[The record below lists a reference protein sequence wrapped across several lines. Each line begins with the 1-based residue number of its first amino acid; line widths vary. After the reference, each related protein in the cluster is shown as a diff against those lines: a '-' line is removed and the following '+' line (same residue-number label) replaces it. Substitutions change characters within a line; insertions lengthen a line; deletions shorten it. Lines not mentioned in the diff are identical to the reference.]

1 MKNYILIF
9 CIFILFILSCE
20 NERKR
25 KLSRELQSWQ
35 NKEIIFSPNL
45 QAKILGKDTIIKI
58 DNNKLKIINYID
70 TSGCTE
76 CRLELYEWSKKIEEI
91 KGYTIKYGNIVD
103 GENVVDEVL
112 VSYFKEPKSYTT
124 ENMCEINS
132 HGGNVIVKKILELC
146 LKNGA
151 ELAQPGEFTKRA
163 FLNGR
168 IDLTE
173 SEGVMDLINSETELT
188 RKMAINELSGNV
200 SRLIT
205 DTREDI
211 ISLISNIEVNIDY
224 PEYEDIEVLT
234 NESILP
240 DIKKFKEKLEEII
253 KKSEDSKVIKEG
265 IRVGIIGRPNVGKSS
280 LLNSLL
286 EEEKAIVTDVPGTT
300 RDIVEGSLI
309 VSGIPLNIIDTAGIR
324 KTEDTVE
331 KIGVEKSLKIID
343 TSDLLIYILNN
354 NEEITEE
361 EKEILEKTKNKKRI
375 IVVNKI
381 DLKTKLNKKLL
392 DSYIEISVKENI
404 GIDKIKD
411 EIKRLFNIGEI
422 STNDMTYLSNARSIA
437 LLKKSLNNINDA
449 INEIN
454 NNNPIDIV
462 ELSLKESW
470 NNLGEVIGETY
481 TDELLDELF
490 SRFCLGK

>member
-1 MKNYILIF
+1 M
-9 CIFILFILSCE
+9 E
-20 NERKR
+20 
-25 KLSRELQSWQ
+25 
-35 NKEIIFSPNL
+35 
-45 QAKILGKDTIIKI
+45 DTIVAISTSVGEGAISIIRLSGHDALNIASKVFTKDLTKVDSHTIHYGFITSNNEKI
-58 DNNKLKIINYID
+58 
-70 TSGCTE
+70 
-76 CRLELYEWSKKIEEI
+76 
-91 KGYTIKYGNIVD
+91 
-103 GENVVDEVL
+103 DEVL
-112 VSYFKEPKSYTT
+112 VSVMKAPKTFT
-124 ENMCEINS
+124 REDIVEINC
-132 HGGNVIVKKILELC
+132 HGGIATTNKVLEVL
-146 LKNGA
+146 LENGA
-151 ELAQPGEFTKRA
+151 RLAEPGEFTKRA

-168 IDLTE
+168 IDLLEAEAT
-173 SEGVMDLINSETELT
+173 MDLISSKAESARKISINTLTGETSNLIKNLRSELV
-188 RKMAINELSGNV
+188 KI
-200 SRLIT
+200 
-205 DTREDI
+205 
-211 ISLISNIEVNIDY
+211 ISNIEVNIDY

-470 NNLGEVIGETY
+470 NNLGEAIGETY

>member
-1 MKNYILIF
+1 M
-9 CIFILFILSCE
+9 E
-20 NERKR
+20 
-25 KLSRELQSWQ
+25 
-35 NKEIIFSPNL
+35 
-45 QAKILGKDTIIKI
+45 DTIVAISTSTGVGAISIIRLSGNDALNIASKVFTKDLAKVDSHTIHYGFIK
-58 DNNKLKIINYID
+58 DKNEKI
-70 TSGCTE
+70 
-76 CRLELYEWSKKIEEI
+76 
-91 KGYTIKYGNIVD
+91 
-103 GENVVDEVL
+103 DEVL
-112 VSYFKEPKSYTT
+112 VSVMKAPKTFT
-124 ENMCEINS
+124 REDIVEINC
-132 HGGNVIVKKILELC
+132 HGGIATTNKVLEILLE
-146 LKNGA
+146 NGA
-151 ELAQPGEFTKRA
+151 RLAEPGEFTKRA

-168 IDLTE
+168 IDLLEAEAT
-173 SEGVMDLINSETELT
+173 MDLISSKAESARKISMNTLTGETSNLIRDLRSELV
-188 RKMAINELSGNV
+188 KI
-200 SRLIT
+200 
-205 DTREDI
+205 
-211 ISLISNIEVNIDY
+211 ISNIEVNIDY

-265 IRVGIIGRPNVGKSS
+265 IKVGIIGRPNVGKSS

-286 EEEKAIVTDVPGTT
+286 EEEKAIVTDIPGTT

-309 VSGIPLNIIDTAGIR
+309 VGGIPLNIIDTAGIR
-324 KTEDTVE
+324 RTEDTVE

-343 TSDLLIYILNN
+343 TSDLVIYILNN

-361 EKEILEKTKNKKRI
+361 EKELLEKTKNKKRI

-381 DLKTKLNKKLL
+381 DLETKIDKTLL
-392 DSYIEISVKENI
+392 DNYIEISVKENI
-404 GIDKIKD
+404 GIDKIKE

-449 INEIN
+449 IEEIN

>member
-1 MKNYILIF
+1 M
-9 CIFILFILSCE
+9 E
-20 NERKR
+20 
-25 KLSRELQSWQ
+25 
-35 NKEIIFSPNL
+35 
-45 QAKILGKDTIIKI
+45 DTIVAISTSVGEGAISIIRLSGHDALNIASKVFTKDLTKVDSHTIHYGFITSNNEKI
-58 DNNKLKIINYID
+58 
-70 TSGCTE
+70 
-76 CRLELYEWSKKIEEI
+76 
-91 KGYTIKYGNIVD
+91 
-103 GENVVDEVL
+103 DEVL
-112 VSYFKEPKSYTT
+112 VSVMKAPKTFT
-124 ENMCEINS
+124 REDIVEINC
-132 HGGNVIVKKILELC
+132 HGGIATTNKVLEVL
-146 LKNGA
+146 LENGA
-151 ELAQPGEFTKRA
+151 RLAEPGEFTKRA

-168 IDLTE
+168 IDLLEAEAT
-173 SEGVMDLINSETELT
+173 M
-188 RKMAINELSGNV
+188 
-200 SRLIT
+200 
-205 DTREDI
+205 DI
-211 ISLISNIEVNIDY
+211 ISSKAESARKISINTLTGETSNLIKNLRSELVKIISNIEVNIDY

-422 STNDMTYLSNARSIA
+422 STNNMTYLSNARSIA

>member
-1 MKNYILIF
+1 M
-9 CIFILFILSCE
+9 E
-20 NERKR
+20 
-25 KLSRELQSWQ
+25 
-35 NKEIIFSPNL
+35 
-45 QAKILGKDTIIKI
+45 DTIVAISTSVGEGAISIIRLSGHDALNIASKVFTKDLTKVDSHTIHYGFITSNNEKI
-58 DNNKLKIINYID
+58 
-70 TSGCTE
+70 
-76 CRLELYEWSKKIEEI
+76 
-91 KGYTIKYGNIVD
+91 
-103 GENVVDEVL
+103 DEVL
-112 VSYFKEPKSYTT
+112 VSVMKAPKTFT
-124 ENMCEINS
+124 REDIVEINC
-132 HGGNVIVKKILELC
+132 HGGIATTNKVLEVL
-146 LKNGA
+146 LENGA
-151 ELAQPGEFTKRA
+151 RLAEPGEFTKRA

-168 IDLTE
+168 IDLLEAEAT
-173 SEGVMDLINSETELT
+173 MDLISSKAESARKISINTLTGETSNLIKNLRSELV
-188 RKMAINELSGNV
+188 KI
-200 SRLIT
+200 
-205 DTREDI
+205 
-211 ISLISNIEVNIDY
+211 ISNIEVNIDY

-404 GIDKIKD
+404 DIDKIKD

>member
-1 MKNYILIF
+1 MEDTICAIATSLGVGAISIIRLSGKDAIEKVNSIFSRDLTNVNSHSVTYGHIVYKN
-9 CIFILFILSCE
+9 
-20 NERKR
+20 
-25 KLSRELQSWQ
+25 
-35 NKEIIFSPNL
+35 EII
-45 QAKILGKDTIIKI
+45 
-58 DNNKLKIINYID
+58 
-70 TSGCTE
+70 
-76 CRLELYEWSKKIEEI
+76 
-91 KGYTIKYGNIVD
+91 
-103 GENVVDEVL
+103 DEVL
-112 VSYFKEPKSYTT
+112 VTVMRAPKTYTT
-124 ENMCEINS
+124 EDIVEINS
-132 HGGNVIVKKILELC
+132 HGGYITSNKILEILLEIGC
-146 LKNGA
+146 KLA
-151 ELAQPGEFTKRA
+151 EPGEFTKRA

-168 IDLTE
+168 IDLLEAEAT
-173 SEGVMDLINSETELT
+173 MDLISSKAESARKISINTLTGETSNLIKNLRSELV
-188 RKMAINELSGNV
+188 KI
-200 SRLIT
+200 
-205 DTREDI
+205 
-211 ISLISNIEVNIDY
+211 ISNIEVNIDY

-422 STNDMTYLSNARSIA
+422 STNDMTYLSNARSIV

>member
-1 MKNYILIF
+1 M
-9 CIFILFILSCE
+9 E
-20 NERKR
+20 
-25 KLSRELQSWQ
+25 
-35 NKEIIFSPNL
+35 
-45 QAKILGKDTIIKI
+45 DTIVAISTSVGEGAISIIRLSGHDALNIASKVFTKDLTKVDSHTIHYGFITSNNEKI
-58 DNNKLKIINYID
+58 
-70 TSGCTE
+70 
-76 CRLELYEWSKKIEEI
+76 
-91 KGYTIKYGNIVD
+91 
-103 GENVVDEVL
+103 DEVL
-112 VSYFKEPKSYTT
+112 VSVMKAPKTFT
-124 ENMCEINS
+124 REDIVEINC
-132 HGGNVIVKKILELC
+132 HGGIATTNKVLEVL
-146 LKNGA
+146 LENGA
-151 ELAQPGEFTKRA
+151 RLAEPGEFTKRA

-168 IDLTE
+168 IDLLEAEAT
-173 SEGVMDLINSETELT
+173 MDLISSKAESARKISINTLTGETSNLIKNLRSELV
-188 RKMAINELSGNV
+188 KI
-200 SRLIT
+200 
-205 DTREDI
+205 
-211 ISLISNIEVNIDY
+211 ISNIEVNIDY

-422 STNDMTYLSNARSIA
+422 STNDMTYLYNARSIA
-437 LLKKSLNNINDA
+437 LLKK
-449 INEIN
+449 
-454 NNNPIDIV
+454 
-462 ELSLKESW
+462 
-470 NNLGEVIGETY
+470 Y
-481 TDELLDELF
+481 
-490 SRFCLGK
+490 

>member
-1 MKNYILIF
+1 M
-9 CIFILFILSCE
+9 E
-20 NERKR
+20 
-25 KLSRELQSWQ
+25 
-35 NKEIIFSPNL
+35 
-45 QAKILGKDTIIKI
+45 DTIVAISTSVGEGAISIIRLSGHDALNIASKVFTKDLTKVDSHTIHYGFITSNNEKI
-58 DNNKLKIINYID
+58 
-70 TSGCTE
+70 
-76 CRLELYEWSKKIEEI
+76 
-91 KGYTIKYGNIVD
+91 
-103 GENVVDEVL
+103 DEVL
-112 VSYFKEPKSYTT
+112 VSVMKTPKTFT
-124 ENMCEINS
+124 REDIVEINC
-132 HGGNVIVKKILELC
+132 HGGIATTNKVLEVL
-146 LKNGA
+146 LENGA
-151 ELAQPGEFTKRA
+151 RLAEPGEFTKRA

-168 IDLTE
+168 IDLLEAEAT
-173 SEGVMDLINSETELT
+173 MDLISSKAESARKISINTLTGETSNLIKNL
-188 RKMAINELSGNV
+188 RNELV
-200 SRLIT
+200 KI
-205 DTREDI
+205 
-211 ISLISNIEVNIDY
+211 ISNIEVNIDY

>member
-1 MKNYILIF
+1 M
-9 CIFILFILSCE
+9 E
-20 NERKR
+20 
-25 KLSRELQSWQ
+25 
-35 NKEIIFSPNL
+35 
-45 QAKILGKDTIIKI
+45 DTIVAISTSVGEGAISIIRLSGHDALNIASKVFTKDLTKVDSHTIHYGFITSNNEKI
-58 DNNKLKIINYID
+58 
-70 TSGCTE
+70 
-76 CRLELYEWSKKIEEI
+76 
-91 KGYTIKYGNIVD
+91 
-103 GENVVDEVL
+103 DEVL
-112 VSYFKEPKSYTT
+112 VSVMKAPKTFT
-124 ENMCEINS
+124 REDIVEINC
-132 HGGNVIVKKILELC
+132 HGGIATTNKVLEVL
-146 LKNGA
+146 LENSARLA
-151 ELAQPGEFTKRA
+151 EPGEFTKRA

-168 IDLTE
+168 IDLLEAEAT
-173 SEGVMDLINSETELT
+173 MDLISSKAESARKISINTLTGETSNLIKNLRSELV
-188 RKMAINELSGNV
+188 KI
-200 SRLIT
+200 
-205 DTREDI
+205 
-211 ISLISNIEVNIDY
+211 ISNIEVNIDY

>member
-1 MKNYILIF
+1 M
-9 CIFILFILSCE
+9 E
-20 NERKR
+20 
-25 KLSRELQSWQ
+25 
-35 NKEIIFSPNL
+35 
-45 QAKILGKDTIIKI
+45 DTIVAISTSVGEGAISIIRLSGHDALNIASKVFTKDLTKVDSHTIHYGFITSNNEKI
-58 DNNKLKIINYID
+58 
-70 TSGCTE
+70 
-76 CRLELYEWSKKIEEI
+76 
-91 KGYTIKYGNIVD
+91 
-103 GENVVDEVL
+103 DEVL
-112 VSYFKEPKSYTT
+112 VSVMKAPKTFT
-124 ENMCEINS
+124 REDIVEINC
-132 HGGNVIVKKILELC
+132 HGGIATTNKVLEVL
-146 LKNGA
+146 LENGA
-151 ELAQPGEFTKRA
+151 KLAEPGEFTKRA

-168 IDLTE
+168 IDLLEAEAT
-173 SEGVMDLINSETELT
+173 MDLISSKAESARKISINTLTGETSNLIKNLRSE
-188 RKMAINELSGNV
+188 
-200 SRLIT
+200 LIK
-205 DTREDI
+205 I
-211 ISLISNIEVNIDY
+211 ISNIEVNIDY